1 VILGVLAVLIGLVL
15 LAKAADEFVEGAA
28 RLAYHFNLS
37 AVVVGAVVI
46 GFGTSAPEMLVSG
59 IAAGQGKVDLAIG
72 NVTGSNIAN
81 LTLVLG
87 VAAILGTIHVG
98 RETLIRES
106 PMSFAAVALFAL
118 AVQGGISRAEGLL
131 LTLALV
137 VAIGTAIVGARKTG
151 GEPPEQSGFVVSR
164 EVIRTG
170 IGLVFTVLGAQILV
184 FGATRVAEELDLT
197 GGFVGLTVVAIGTS
211 VPELVTAAAAAR
223 KGQTDLIVGNLL
235 GSNIFNSLAV
245 GGLIGFIGPG
255 TVQDT
260 ALTGTPMWIMV
271 AVAATILITI
281 TMGRK
286 VVKFEG
292 IILVLAFLAIV
303 PFLPR

>member
-1 VILGVLAVLIGLVL
+1 VILGVLAVVIGLVL

-59 IAAGQGKVDLAIG
+59 IAAGRGEVDIAIG

-98 RETLIRES
+98 RETLIREG

-118 AVQGGISRAEGLL
+118 AVQGGVSVTEALL
-131 LTLALV
+131 LTVALV
-137 VAIGTAIVGARKTG
+137 VAIGTAIIGARGTG
-151 GEPPEQSGFVVSR
+151 SEPPEQSGFVVRR
-164 EVIRTG
+164 EVVRTG
-170 IGLVFTVLGAQILV
+170 VGLVFTVLGAQILV
-184 FGATRVAEELDLT
+184 FGAEEVAKALDLT
-197 GGFVGLTVVAIGTS
+197 GGFVGLTVIAIGTS

-223 KGQTDLIVGNLL
+223 KGQTDLIIGNLL

-245 GGLIGFIGPG
+245 GGLIGFVGPG
-255 TVQDT
+255 TVQDS
-260 ALTGTPMWIMV
+260 ALTGSPMWIMV
-271 AVAATILITI
+271 GVAAAILIVT
-281 TMGRK
+281 TTGRK
-286 VVKFEG
+286 LAKVEG
-292 IILVLAFLAIV
+292 IILVLGFFAIL